1 MRGDFRGMLLAMK
14 TPASIPFACVAALA
28 LSSTL
33 WAGDS
38 ELEKN
43 LNQIAGNA
51 AKQYVSPIVSGFGA
65 DFNAGWFHRAPKAK
79 KFDLQI
85 EGGSV
90 FMASLLGNGKK
101 HFATSEVFQMNKDA
115 ATELVAFVE
124 ESPDFAGMPAEA
136 RQAIKDSLIAR
147 LTGSEYKVSL
157 EGATVIGDEK
167 DTVKL
172 AYGGGSFSINI
183 PGSGEQTVV
192 VPADTVPLKVAG
204 ILNGLPVLPLLA
216 PQVTVGTVFGTN
228 ATFRWL
234 PTVELTSEI
243 GEMSY
248 FGFGVQHNPGVWFGD
263 PLPVDFSVGFFTQTF
278 QVGELFEA
286 TSFAMG
292 LNASKTL
299 GWRFFNVTPYTGFM
313 IEKSAMDFHYQRDIE
328 TDKGVTPVD
337 VNFSVEG
344 ENTWRATFGL
354 SLRLLILNLNA
365 DYNLGTYPSVSV
377 GLMVGV

>member
-1 MRGDFRGMLLAMK
+1 MNTSPWIAFTRTTTLTLTLFSA
-14 TPASIPFACVAALA
+14 
-28 LSSTL
+28 L

-51 AKQYVSPIVSGFGA
+51 AKQYVSPLVSGFGA

-79 KFDLQI
+79 KFDVQI

-101 HFATSEVFQMNKDA
+101 HFATSEVFRMNKDA
-115 ATELVAFVE
+115 ATELVAFVDQ
-124 ESPDFAGMPAEA
+124 SPDFANLPAEA
-136 RQAIKDSLIAR
+136 RQAIKDSLTAR

-157 EGATVIGDEK
+157 SGATVIGDEK

-172 AYGGGSFSINI
+172 AYGGGSFSVNI
-183 PGSGEQTVV
+183 PGRGEQTVV
-192 VPADTVPLKVAG
+192 VPADTVPLRVAG
-204 ILNGLPVLPLLA
+204 ILNGLPFLPLLA
-216 PQVTVGTVFGTN
+216 PQITVGTVFGTN

-248 FGFGVQHNPGVWFGD
+248 FGFGIQHNPGVWFGD

-278 QVGELFEA
+278 QVGDLFEA

-299 GWRFFNVTPYTGFM
+299 GWRFFNVTPYAGFM
-313 IEKSAMDFHYQRDIE
+313 IEKATMDFHYQRDIE

-344 ENTWRATFGL
+344 ENHWRGTLGL

-365 DYNLGTYPSVSV
+365 DYNLGTYPSISV